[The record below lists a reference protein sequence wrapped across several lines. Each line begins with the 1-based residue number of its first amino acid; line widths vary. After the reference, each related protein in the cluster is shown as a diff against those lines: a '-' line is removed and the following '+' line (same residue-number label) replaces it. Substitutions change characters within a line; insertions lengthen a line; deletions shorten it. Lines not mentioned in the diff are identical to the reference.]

1 MKIVLINLYN
11 FDKITL
17 ILSYSNGKSKL
28 TSARLNL
35 QNRNNNNNNE
45 SVLTKTFLNCNT
57 CGKNIQKNPILCYI
71 FIDYFCS
78 EKCHDLKHKLYLKK
92 IIV

>member
-11 FDKITL
+11 FDKINL
-17 ILSYSNGKSKL
+17 ILTYSNGKSKL
-28 TSARLNL
+28 TSATLNL
-35 QNRNNNNNNE
+35 QNRNNNNNE

-78 EKCHDLKHKLYLKK
+78 EKWHDLKNKLYL
-92 IIV
+92 